1 MLTMRKVLTP
11 VTVLGTDSKVKTLL
25 PADRIRPQPVQGAQI
40 LKTEQIQN
48 IQFYRFTDYKNIYL
62 YHFWKDSVLL
72 I

>member
-48 IQFYRFTDYKNIYL
+48 IQFYHYITKTFIYIT
-62 YHFWKDSVLL
+62 FER
-72 I
+72 IQCC